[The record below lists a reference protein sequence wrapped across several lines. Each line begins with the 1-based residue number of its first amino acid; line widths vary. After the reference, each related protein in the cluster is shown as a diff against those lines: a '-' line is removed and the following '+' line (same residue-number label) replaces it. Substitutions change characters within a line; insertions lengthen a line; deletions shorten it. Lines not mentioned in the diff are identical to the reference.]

1 MNLAKL
7 MIRKENEFHRLNQ
20 LKKEFTTTEPKINM
34 KKSTLVLMVSS
45 ILILPLLLLII
56 GAISIPDRKYS
67 VLYYLI
73 ESDK

>member
-1 MNLAKL
+1 MNLTKL

-20 LKKEFTTTEPKINM
+20 LKKEFTTTKPKIM

>member
-20 LKKEFTTTEPKINM
+20 LKKEFTTTEPKIM